1 MAEKRCPGNAPPDP
15 RLRLPGHLRPPEP
28 PPLTGACAGDT
39 ALWVQYDTQDGT
51 AYYLHLQ
58 TLQGTWERPPGG
70 RLNTSHLTRKEIQVG
85 GAPAGG
91 RGWGSRGRGSHP
103 RGTTAL
109 CRLHSPPSARSPLP
123 MTASSSGRPARASS
137 SGSRPGSEASW
148 LGRGSPRAPA
158 SRGPG
163 SRPSSGSRWPAPAVF
178 GGLPTDFLCAE
189 QGWGDLLASERG
201 ARGRRS
207 WAGPEPGTPLC
218 LGWQCPSRAG
228 RRAREGPGAAL
239 GSGRD
244 SRRHGPELSPSRP
257 VRTEGHSSRRRGRA
271 WPGELA
277 LRREGEWPKADAL
290 NPPNCAALG
299 GRLLPGGAS
308 GGRLTRAWKTAGA
321 WAGGEKVWRK
331 ARLQKIQGPEI

>member
-1 MAEKRCPGNAPPDP
+1 MAAINQAIKEGKAAQTERVLRNPAVALRGVVPACAAGYQRVLEGAMAEKRRPGNAPPDP

-39 ALWVQYDTQDGT
+39 ALWVQHDTQDGT

-70 RLNTSHLTRKEIQVG
+70 RLNTSHLAREEIQVG

-158 SRGPG
+158 S
-163 SRPSSGSRWPAPAVF
+163 
-178 GGLPTDFLCAE
+178 
-189 QGWGDLLASERG
+189 
-201 ARGRRS
+201 
-207 WAGPEPGTPLC
+207 
-218 LGWQCPSRAG
+218 
-228 RRAREGPGAAL
+228 
-239 GSGRD
+239 
-244 SRRHGPELSPSRP
+244 
-257 VRTEGHSSRRRGRA
+257 
-271 WPGELA
+271 
-277 LRREGEWPKADAL
+277 
-290 NPPNCAALG
+290 
-299 GRLLPGGAS
+299 
-308 GGRLTRAWKTAGA
+308 
-321 WAGGEKVWRK
+321 
-331 ARLQKIQGPEI
+331 